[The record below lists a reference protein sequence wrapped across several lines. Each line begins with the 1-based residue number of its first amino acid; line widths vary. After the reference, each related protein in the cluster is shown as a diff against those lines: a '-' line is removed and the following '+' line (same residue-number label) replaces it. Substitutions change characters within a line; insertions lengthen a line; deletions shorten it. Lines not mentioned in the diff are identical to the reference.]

1 MEIRDKGVVPPSFM
15 DFSIPSSFAQQA
27 LYYTPE
33 FGHFYCQDN
42 YRVKRPYIDSSLLM
56 FVKSGAFFA
65 ESREQKAVAHAGE
78 ILLLDCRYAHVYGC
92 QEVGDFLWFHFR
104 GAESAAYTGYLFEKN
119 GLLFTGE
126 NIPLLEPTFQSILSM
141 GQYTLQSEA
150 VLSHRIGRILMNLA
164 NLKGS
169 SQPVNEILAP
179 ALQHIQ
185 EHYAEPL
192 ELDTLASLS
201 LLSSSHFIRT
211 FKKYL
216 GCTPHEYVL
225 QYRLRQS
232 KHLLQTTTDSIETIA
247 ENCGFNSASH
257 FARAFKHVNHMT
269 PTDFRH
275 LDF

>member
-1 MEIRDKGVVPPSFM
+1 MSEERKTDAIERHITLAKPFKK
-15 DFSIPSSFAQQA
+15 
-27 LYYTPE
+27 LRT
-33 FGHFYCQDN
+33 
-42 YRVKRPYIDSSLLM
+42 
-56 FVKSGAFFA
+56 
-65 ESREQKAVAHAGE
+65 
-78 ILLLDCRYAHVYGC
+78 
-92 QEVGDFLWFHFR
+92 
-104 GAESAAYTGYLFEKN
+104 
-119 GLLFTGE
+119 
-126 NIPLLEPTFQSILSM
+126 IPLLEPTFQSILSM

-150 VLSHRIGRILMNLA
+150 VLSHRIDRVLMNLA
-164 NLKGS
+164 NLEGS

-192 ELDTLASLS
+192 ELDALASLS
-201 LLSSSHFIRT
+201 LLSPSHFIRT

-232 KHLLQTTTDSIETIA
+232 KHLLQTTADSIETIA
-247 ENCGFNSASH
+247 EKCGFNSASH